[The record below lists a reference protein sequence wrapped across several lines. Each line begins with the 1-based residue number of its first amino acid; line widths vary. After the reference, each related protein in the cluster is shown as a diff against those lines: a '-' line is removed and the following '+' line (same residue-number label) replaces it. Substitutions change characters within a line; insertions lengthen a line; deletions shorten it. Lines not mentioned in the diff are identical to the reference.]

1 MKYIKKYRYIFIV
14 LALILAVIPFCV
26 HADDDSD
33 FDISGWHDESCHNAV
48 KSVKIN
54 GVNLSEYNMN
64 MYDSVDEVN
73 TVKAEASDTVNVE
86 ITLENGY
93 ALSADN
99 GSRIYL
105 SGVQS
110 ESDHITASSNA
121 ATIKVPSAEWRER
134 DKELYLSFKTERKP
148 GSGGKITTVN
158 NVVLNIGSKINCQ
171 TKVDVDNYIPD
182 VSVPSGKGYR
192 IVPDSICLVRKDG
205 ASYTDYGLSPFVAEK
220 NRSAIFKVDII
231 DRSSYVF
238 NDNLKKSDIT
248 VKNGKVLD
256 LDMISIGGSSPK
268 SKAHEL
274 CLTVSVDIDHK
285 WDAGKVTRKATYK
298 KAGVKTYTCRLCK
311 ATKTES
317 IPKLNNT
324 MIVRLKAKGK
334 SSLVLTWNKIDGVDG
349 ADGYDIF
356 FTRCDGKSSTAK
368 KKIKTLKGNKTLSW
382 TVKGL
387 KKHTAYKAF
396 VKAWKLINGKKKY
409 VSKGMSLHAYTSG
422 GSKKYTNPKSLKI
435 NKKNLILKKGKTF
448 KIKGKVT
455 KLNKKKILIQK
466 GHAATLRYLSTDKK
480 IATVSRTGKIKA
492 VGKGKC
498 KIYVVTVNGLY
509 KSISLTVK

>member
-54 GVNLSEYNMN
+54 GVDISEYNMN

-86 ITLENGY
+86 ITLESGY

-158 NVVLNIGSKINCQ
+158 NVVLNIGRKINCQ
-171 TKVDVDNYIPD
+171 TKVDIENYIPD

-231 DRSSYVF
+231 DRGSYVF

-256 LDMISIGGSSPK
+256 LDMIRIGGSSPK

-298 KAGVKTYTCRLCK
+298 KAGVRTYTCKLCK
-311 ATKTES
+311 ATKTEA
-317 IPKLNNT
+317 IPKLNRT
-324 MIVRLKAKGK
+324 VVMKMKASGKKGFK
-334 SSLVLTWNKIDGVDG
+334 LIWNKADG

-356 FTRCDGKSSTAK
+356 FSKCNGRETAVT
-368 KKIKTLKGNKTLSW
+368 KKIKTLKGNRRFSW
-382 TVKGL
+382 TVRKL
-387 KKHTAYKAF
+387 KKHTAYKAL
-396 VKAWKLINGKKKY
+396 VKGWKKKNGKKTYFTK
-409 VSKGMSLHAYTSG
+409 SLTVHAYTSG
-422 GSKKYTNPKSLKI
+422 GTKKYTNPKSVKV
-435 NKKNLILKKGKTF
+435 NKTSATLNKGKTL
-448 KIKGKVT
+448 KIKAIVT
-455 KLNKKKILIQK
+455 KLNKKKTLIPK
-466 GHAATLRYLSTDKK
+466 GHAAKLRYMSTDKAV
-480 IATVSRTGKIKA
+480 ATVTRSGKLKA

-498 KIYVVTVNGLY
+498 KIYVITVNGLY